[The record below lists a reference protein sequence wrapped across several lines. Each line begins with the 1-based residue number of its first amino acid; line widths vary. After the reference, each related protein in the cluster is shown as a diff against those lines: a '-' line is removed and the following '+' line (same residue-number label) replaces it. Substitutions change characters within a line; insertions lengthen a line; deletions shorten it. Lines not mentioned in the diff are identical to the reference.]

1 MGTQQGT
8 VRVRRRAGSVL
19 FQLDGWATIN
29 QGIALRRE
37 TEEALARGD
46 VCVHVDL
53 RCCTYM
59 DSTFLGTLLYLQRAA
74 NARGGE
80 FTLVAP
86 SPSCREL
93 LEKMRL
99 DGVFSF
105 STAPAADGPDW
116 VEVPCEPAER
126 PALETTVLD
135 AHQELA
141 QVEGP
146 TGQQFQAVARLLNQQ
161 AGCRNR

>member
-8 VRVRRRAGSVL
+8 LRVCRRAGSVL
-19 FQLDGWATIN
+19 FQLDGWAAIN

-46 VCVHVDL
+46 VCVDVDL

-74 NARGGE
+74 HARGGE
-80 FTLVAP
+80 LTLVAP
-86 SPSCREL
+86 SPPCREL

-99 DGVFSF
+99 DGLFTF
-105 STAPAADGPDW
+105 STASAEGPDW
-116 VEVPCEPAER
+116 IELPCESAER

-146 TGQQFQAVARLLNQQ
+146 TGRQFQAVARLLNQQ
-161 AGCRNR
+161 AGCRNP